1 MHGVYRQCSHS
12 AHVLH
17 SIAPATGQLHVQTP
31 NRLSRITHYT
41 HMSTVPAANDDRFT
55 PESPVAITPRLYG
68 QAHALVIA
76 DANPWVRSELVL
88 GIFPHLQGQAP
99 REARSPSE
107 VLARISEPACK
118 VLVIDP
124 CMPTIGQSDG
134 IPLLRRICCLRRDLL
149 ILVLAEDPQR
159 LLQDRALPGRI
170 EHVHAKTVSR
180 AWLWRFI
187 TPALSRDA
195 AGVTPLA
202 QDAAP

>member
-1 MHGVYRQCSHS
+1 M
-12 AHVLH
+12 
-17 SIAPATGQLHVQTP
+17 QTP

-41 HMSTVPAANDDRFT
+41 PMSTAPAANDDRFT
-55 PESPVAITPRLYG
+55 PESPVAINPRLCG

-107 VLARISEPACK
+107 VLARIADPACK

-124 CMPTIGQSDG
+124 CMPTVGQSDG

-159 LLQDRALPGRI
+159 FLQDRALPGRI

-202 QDAAP
+202 QDAVP

>member
-1 MHGVYRQCSHS
+1 MR
-12 AHVLH
+12 
-17 SIAPATGQLHVQTP
+17 TP
-31 NRLSRITHYT
+31 NRLSRIPHYT

-68 QAHALVIA
+68 QANALVIA
-76 DANPWVRSELVL
+76 DANPWVRSELAL

-107 VLARISEPACK
+107 VLARIADPTCK

-134 IPLLRRICCLRRDLL
+134 IPLLRRICSLRRDLL

-159 LLQDRALPGRI
+159 LLQDKALPGRI

-187 TPALSRDA
+187 TPALEQQFPDLPAS
-195 AGVTPLA
+195 
-202 QDAAP
+202 AAPGRHAAPPGKGA

>member
-1 MHGVYRQCSHS
+1 MS
-12 AHVLH
+12 A
-17 SIAPATGQLHVQTP
+17 T
-31 NRLSRITHYT
+31 
-41 HMSTVPAANDDRFT
+41 PAANDDRFT
-55 PESPVAITPRLYG
+55 SECPVAIKPRLCG

-88 GIFPHLQGQAP
+88 GIFPHLQGRAP

-107 VLARISEPACK
+107 VLARIADPTCK

-124 CMPTIGQSDG
+124 CMPTVGQSDG

-170 EHVHAKTVSR
+170 EHIHAKTVSR